1 MADGA
6 TQGPASQAVADS
18 RRLAQTLQRKRA
30 SEREPRSTA
39 AAGIDGVH
47 KRRVAAGGGHG
58 GVCGHA
64 SDDVGGS
71 SRVESQINLLSASLS
86 SSWATST
93 AARPRSPVR
102 RKRRM
107 QPSQPRPRCTAPQQ
121 TERGRERVPVLLLLS
136 LPGPPGARPSQ
147 GTHPPTARGRPGGR
161 RPGQRVRSL
170 TYISTLE
177 YRRPSKI
184 GPCDDDDDDDDSDD
198 GDTAKAAAGR

>member
-18 RRLAQTLQRKRA
+18 RRLAQTVQRKRA
-30 SEREPRSTA
+30 SVVRAPSFRSTSGRASESRGA
-39 AAGIDGVH
+39 AQQRASTGSTKEELPPVVGM
-47 KRRVAAGGGHG
+47 VAF
-58 GVCGHA
+58 VDGHA

-136 LPGPPGARPSQ
+136 LPGHAPTHCARA
-147 GTHPPTARGRPGGR
+147 ARR
-161 RPGQRVRSL
+161 
-170 TYISTLE
+170 
-177 YRRPSKI
+177 
-184 GPCDDDDDDDDSDD
+184 
-198 GDTAKAAAGR
+198 AAARAACAQSYIHIDSRVQTAIEDRTL